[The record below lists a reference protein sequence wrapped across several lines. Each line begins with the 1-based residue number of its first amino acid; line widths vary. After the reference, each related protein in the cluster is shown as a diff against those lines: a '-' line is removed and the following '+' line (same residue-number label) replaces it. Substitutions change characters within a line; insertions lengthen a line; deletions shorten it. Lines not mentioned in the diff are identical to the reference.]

1 MLRLVFTRL
10 RFFTFLVAVVIF
22 SSSASLVSAAV
33 SGSRSES
40 AHPASD
46 PAAVGSEGDAVN
58 LPDSLWRMLEEVDV
72 VAVKQRSMLDGRALS
87 GNVIGAVEIERDNIT
102 DLKGAAPLAP
112 NFFIPDYG
120 SRITSSIYVR
130 GIGSRMDQPAVGLN
144 VDNVGIL
151 NKDAYDFE
159 MSDIVSIEMIR
170 GPQSALFGRNTM
182 TGLVSIRTLSP
193 MTFQGWRGG
202 ASFSSGE
209 TFNLNAGY
217 YARPLENLGVS
228 LSAGFDRSGGRFV
241 NEYNGRKLD
250 HEMAGSW
257 RMKIHWKPS
266 SKVTLTNVL
275 AGSLL
280 RQGGYPYES
289 LESGKISYND
299 TCFYRRFLIND
310 GLTVRAQLG
319 RTELLS
325 VTSVQ
330 HIDDNMT
337 LDQDFLPLSYFTLT
351 QKKRET
357 ALTEDIMLRGQ
368 AGSHYRWLAGFYGF
382 YRHMRMRAPVTF
394 KETGI
399 SNLIVSHRNEANPY
413 FPIAWDESSF
423 LLNSEFYMP
432 SWGVAL
438 YHQSDL
444 QLGRWHLAAGLRLD
458 FERINLR
465 FHSYCDTSYTIFRNP
480 DGEHPIPEGL
490 DEERQ
495 VDIHLSERGGL
506 HRRYLMLTPKVSAL
520 YDIDGRNNVYGSIGR
535 GYKAGG
541 FNTQMFSDVLQQR
554 LMGFMGIG
562 EEYDVAD
569 IVGYKPEQSWTFEVG
584 GHLNF
589 PKARLTADVTLFYIL
604 CRDQQLTVF
613 PKGNTTGRLM
623 TNAGRTRSVGGELS
637 VSWRPVE
644 ALSLSGSYGFTDA
657 RFTEYDDGIS
667 DYSGKRLPYAPAN
680 TFYANATYM
689 LRAAWLRDNC
699 LSFSVSCDGA
709 GDIYWNE
716 QNSRRQKFYAR
727 LNASVSF
734 EAPKWRV
741 EVWGNNL
748 TDTEYYTFYFKSM
761 GNEFVQRALPVTLGL
776 SVSFAI

>member
-1 MLRLVFTRL
+1 MRRLLFIQI
-10 RFFTFLVAVVIF
+10 RFFILCVATGLCQFAVASPVA
-22 SSSASLVSAAV
+22 SSVSTLAEGSAEAV
-33 SGSRSES
+33 
-40 AHPASD
+40 
-46 PAAVGSEGDAVN
+46 
-58 LPDSLWRMLEEVDV
+58 PDSLWRMLEEVDV
-72 VAVKQRSMLDGRALS
+72 VAVKQRSMLEGRALS
-87 GNVIGAVEIERDNIT
+87 GTVIGAVEIDRDNIT
-102 DLKGAAPLAP
+102 DIKGASPMVP

-209 TFNLNAGY
+209 TFKLNAGY
-217 YARPLENLGVS
+217 YARPLDNLGVS

-250 HEMAGSW
+250 HELAGSW

-266 SKVTLTNVL
+266 AKVTLTNVL

-289 LESGKISYND
+289 LESGMISYND

-319 RTELLS
+319 WAELLS

-337 LDQDFLPLSYFTLT
+337 LDQDFLPVPYFTLT
-351 QKKRET
+351 QKKKET
-357 ALTEDIMLRGQ
+357 ALTEDIMLRGK
-368 AGSHYRWLAGFYGF
+368 AGDKYSWLTGLYGF
-382 YRHMRMRAPVTF
+382 YRHLDMDAPVTF

-413 FPIAWDESSF
+413 FPIVWGEDSF
-423 LLNSEFYMP
+423 VLNSLFFMP

-438 YHQSDL
+438 YHRSDL
-444 QLGRWHLAAGLRLD
+444 QLGRWHLSAGLRLD
-458 FERINLR
+458 FERVNLKY
-465 FHSYCDTSYTIFRNP
+465 HSYCNTSYTILRNP
-480 DGEHPIPEGL
+480 AGELPIPDNLE
-490 DEERQ
+490 EERH
-495 VDIHLSERGGL
+495 VTVNLSESDRL
-506 HRRYLMLTPKVSAL
+506 HRQYLMLTPKVSAL
-520 YDIDGRNNVYGSIGR
+520 YDIDGSNNVYASIGR

-562 EEYDVAD
+562 EEYDVDD
-569 IVGYKPEQSWTFEVG
+569 IVGYKPEQSWTFEAG
-584 GHLNF
+584 SHLSF
-589 PKARLTADVTLFYIL
+589 PKWRLTADLTLFYIH

-613 PKGNTTGRLM
+613 PKGDTTGRLM
-623 TNAGRTRSVGGELS
+623 TNAGRTRSAGGELS

-644 ALSLSGSYGFTDA
+644 ALSLSCSYGYTDA
-657 RFTEYDDGIS
+657 RFTDYDDGIN

-689 LRAAWLRDNC
+689 LRGAWLHDNC
-699 LSFSVSCDGA
+699 LSFSVGCDGA

-716 QNSRRQKFYAR
+716 QNSRLQNFYAR

-748 TDTEYYTFYFKSM
+748 TDTKYYTFYFKSM
-761 GNEFVQRALPVTLGL
+761 GNEFVQRALPATVGL